1 MRKATRFIVLAIAL
15 AIALPGALS
24 AAPKGKTVSIKGEIV
39 DLWCFLEDGSRG
51 AKHKECGMTCAK
63 AGNPMGIVDKKGN
76 VYVLMGNEDHQP
88 AKDVL
93 IDKMASTVT
102 VTGTLVKKGGTQVI
116 YVKKVK

>member
-1 MRKATRFIVLAIAL
+1 MNKVTRLIAMAIAL
-15 AIALPGALS
+15 AMALPAVLW
-24 AAPKGKTVSIKGEIV
+24 AQPKGKTVSVKGEIV

-51 AKHKECGMTCAK
+51 AKHKDCGMTCAK
-63 AGNPMGIVDKKGN
+63 AGNPIGIVDKKGN
-76 VYVLMGNEDHQP
+76 VYVLMGIEDHQP

-93 IDKMASTVT
+93 IDNMASTVT